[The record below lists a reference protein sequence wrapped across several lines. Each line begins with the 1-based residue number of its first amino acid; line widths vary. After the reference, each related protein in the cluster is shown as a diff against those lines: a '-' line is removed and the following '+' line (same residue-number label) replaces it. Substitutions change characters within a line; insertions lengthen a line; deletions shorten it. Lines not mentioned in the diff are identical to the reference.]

1 MDATYVYKMRFS
13 NSGGLKFSSPNSIL
27 EGMPSKFTFI
37 YNQRG
42 KINAWYFHPESMY
55 SFIYIIDPNQVD
67 EELVVSLSQAS
78 LIGIQDLHAW
88 YDWSGFISGHT
99 VS

>member
-1 MDATYVYKMRFS
+1 
-13 NSGGLKFSSPNSIL
+13 
-27 EGMPSKFTFI
+27 
-37 YNQRG
+37 
-42 KINAWYFHPESMY
+42 MY

-88 YDWSGFISGHT
+88 YDWSGFISGRR